1 MTGTSLTIYVDRL
14 CPYSNALQA
23 DLKRAHVHPELRVV
37 DRDEDAAIEMYKLTK
52 TNVTPVIRIVTE
64 ETDHVMIG
72 YTDAHKK
79 KIEELLKVKL

>member
-1 MTGTSLTIYVDRL
+1 MTGTSLTIYVDRIS
-14 CPYSNALQA
+14 PYSLALQE
-23 DLKRAHVHPELRVV
+23 DLKRAHIHPEIRVV

-52 TNVTPVIRIVTE
+52 SNVVPVIRIITDD
-64 ETDHVMIG
+64 TDHILIG